1 MPVNCAEMK
10 LHRFLAFLFLTA
22 LAGTCLA
29 QTREIPA
36 SATAN
41 LNFKQFGL
49 LAIQDNGRRKPIDT
63 FAKETLIR
71 ITGRSTYTDKNGRKW
86 SPNDFLL
93 SVLLETHDWK
103 SEPMVLLS
111 YGKLREQLGLDK
123 ALRRFSFASLTG
135 SAELQRITNEAHA
148 LKRAEKPIDRL
159 QQEAIGVSDRLSLF
173 AHVMDG
179 SSFLVVPAPKNETDP
194 WLVPDPTGM
203 EPYYTEAQTAPALA
217 ALKKMMRAYAE
228 GDGFNFSSGA
238 RELRENL
245 RALSPSIYPT
255 ESKLRI
261 EYFYNHFDGFYRAA
275 WCYGI
280 ALVLLIAAHIRKR
293 GGLLQ
298 YAGVAF
304 AILGLLFHA
313 SAIVMR
319 CLIAGR
325 PPVTNMYESIIWV
338 SFAVSFF
345 GMIFFTRYR
354 TPVYLL
360 AALPVTLIALLL
372 VHQMPIAMPS
382 SIDPL
387 VPVLRDNFWLT
398 IHVLTITL
406 SYAAFALA
414 MGFGH
419 ILLFR
424 YAWNPTGARADQPM
438 HFWLYRVLQLG
449 VLLLAAGTIL
459 GGVWANYS
467 WGRFWGWDPKETWA
481 LIALL
486 CYITTLHGRLAGWW
500 TQFGLVVAS
509 VVCFLAVLM
518 AWYGVNFVLGKGL
531 HSYGFGIGGETY
543 VATFVILDLL
553 FVGFAI
559 WRYRSSQ
566 TFVKSAVKE
575 EIVAV

>member
-1 MPVNCAEMK
+1 VKRLLTGA
-10 LHRFLAFLFLTA
+10 LFL
-22 LAGTCLA
+22 CLA
-29 QTREIPA
+29 SGITRA
-36 SATAN
+36 QQAN
-41 LNFKQFGL
+41 DTRQLDFKQFGL

-63 FAKETLIR
+63 FAKQTLIQL
-71 ITGRSTYTDKNGRKW
+71 TGRSTYTDKTGRNW
-86 SPNDFLL
+86 TVNDFLL
-93 SVLLETHDWK
+93 SAMLETHDWK
-103 SEPMVLLS
+103 NEPMVLVS
-111 YGKLREQLGLDK
+111 YGKLKEALGLEK
-123 ALRRFSFASLTG
+123 TQRRFTFAQLIG
-135 SAELQRITNEAHA
+135 SAELQRLANEARSR
-148 LKRAEKPIDRL
+148 KRAEQPLDRT
-159 QQEAIGVSDRLSLF
+159 QQEALSVSDRLALF
-173 AHVMDG
+173 ARVIDG
-179 SSFLVVPAPKNETDP
+179 SALLIVPSPKKATDS
-194 WLVPDPTGM
+194 WLVPEPTAVASYYNEQQF
-203 EPYYTEAQTAPALA
+203 EPPMNALT
-217 ALKKMMRAYAE
+217 KMMRSYGA
-228 GDGFNFSSGA
+228 GDGFAFSSEA
-238 RELRENL
+238 REAREKL
-245 RALSPSIYPT
+245 RALSPSVYPE
-255 ESKLRI
+255 ESKLRL
-261 EYFYNHFDGFYRAA
+261 EYFYNHFDGFYRAI
-275 WCYGI
+275 WLYGL
-280 ALVLLIAAHIRKR
+280 AFLFLLIAHLRKR
-293 GGLLQ
+293 GPVLTI
-298 YAGVAF
+298 AGVIIALS
-304 AILGLLFHA
+304 ALAFHA
-313 SAIVMR
+313 TGIVLR
-319 CLIAGR
+319 CMIASR

-345 GMIFFTRYR
+345 GMIFFARYR

-360 AALPVTLIALLL
+360 AALPVTFMALLL
-372 VHQMPIAMPS
+372 VHQMPIAMPA

-424 YAWNPTGARADQPM
+424 YARRPGETRGDAPM

-500 TQFGLVVAS
+500 TEFGLVVAS

-543 VATFVILDLL
+543 VATFVIADLL
-553 FVGFAI
+553 FVAFAI
-559 WRYRSSQ
+559 WRYRGSKRAAV
-566 TFVKSAVKE
+566 TDLLEPEAVIASARD
-575 EIVAV
+575 